1 MKTNN
6 YFKLAI
12 LLLLFAFFGCQKE
25 NVVKLEGSK
34 DHNSIEQV
42 NNYIIKPEFISGDE
56 IPDII
61 ENLASKTNK
70 TYSKISDLNGKLNY
84 NKAKIFIKQAMKVA
98 KEGEKTNYSFDIFLD
113 DMPELEFYSLI
124 VGKSEEGIIDEP
136 YIIGYTMTKEDYENY
151 IAHDL
156 DFKYFRATQRFYT
169 FDIFFADTAKGMTGR
184 SGDCGEYVVGSGGTS
199 SGGTSSNTGG
209 GVTEP
214 GETFISTFDGAI
226 VTSDFGLSQNAN
238 QSNYDYVVTINT
250 SNGSS
255 ETTTTGYSATVTT
268 AATNSGG
275 HTSIQTSGI
284 NWINFTITYN
294 DTNSSGGSSGSSGPC
309 IKTSGSGD
317 DIIWYWYDECPP
329 STQLKRGDTG
339 RSTTSFSDCFVVSG
353 GIAVNVTLLAVE
365 VNTMLGSIELNDD
378 ELAFLTKNHDATLR
392 IFKFLRTNNSF
403 EDRVFVKEAIN
414 DFMYGINI
422 TNLFE
427 EFGNKNFLNNLVSS
441 PSFQSTKTILE
452 AATTASVDSKEI
464 LYAGTITNNAPI
476 QYSFIGETPINGV
489 EVVIQNAITTPISS
503 LFHNHYNKAS
513 TGSPNDGRL
522 FPTFSQ
528 ADILNFFVLSNANL
542 IQNSSNF
549 NMILVTPDKSLHA
562 IMIDDQVKFSNGLL
576 LLQQGNFQDNLDIFE
591 SLLNNAFINNNNPI
605 NEGLSSTLAA
615 ENLNKILIGY
625 GLAVYEFNKAKN
637 RWVRP

>member
-1 MKTNN
+1 MKTNH
-6 YFKLAI
+6 YFKLAT

-25 NVVKLEGSK
+25 NVIKLEGSK
-34 DHNSIEQV
+34 DDNSIEQV
-42 NNYIIKPEFISGDE
+42 NNYSIKPEFISGDE

-70 TYSKISDLNGKLNY
+70 AYSKISDLNGKLNY
-84 NKAKIFIKQAMKVA
+84 NKARIFIKQALKVA

-169 FDIFFADTAKGMTGR
+169 FDSFFADTAKGMTGR

-268 AATNSGG
+268 AATNSSGY
-275 HTSIQTSGI
+275 TTIQTSGI

-294 DTNSSGGSSGSSGPC
+294 DTNSSGGSSGNSGPC

-378 ELAFLTKNHDATLR
+378 ELAFLTKNQDATLP

-403 EDRVFVKEAIN
+403 EDRVFVKLAVEDLKNGLSLENIDFEDKVIN
-414 DFMYGINI
+414 ELSGPTKNI
-422 TNLFE
+422 YDQLAYRTIATSSILQNIYLF
-427 EFGNKNFLNNLVSS
+427 FGNSYRDFNVTYKVDKMELSKNG
-441 PSFQSTKTILE
+441 STKRDTVTNKDFTITINSEYIYNRAPIEIARTILHE
-452 AATTASVDSKEI
+452 SIHAYTMMHQLSSSESFYEIFKAYLKIEKGKDIHHTIMAQEYIIPMANALKSFDNNQEDDI
-464 LYAGTITNNAPI
+464 LYNYLAWDGIPTILRDPSITDQMI
-476 QYSFIGETPINGV
+476 QGAKDTFRARGL
-489 EVVIQNAITTPISS
+489 TT
-503 LFHNHYNKAS
+503 
-513 TGSPNDGRL
+513 D
-522 FPTFSQ
+522 
-528 ADILNFFVLSNANL
+528 
-542 IQNSSNF
+542 
-549 NMILVTPDKSLHA
+549 
-562 IMIDDQVKFSNGLL
+562 
-576 LLQQGNFQDNLDIFE
+576 
-591 SLLNNAFINNNNPI
+591 
-605 NEGLSSTLAA
+605 
-615 ENLNKILIGY
+615 
-625 GLAVYEFNKAKN
+625 
-637 RWVRP
+637 